1 MRIVRQSSYAAAPW
15 KNGGGITH
23 EAIRVPAQGDAF
35 RWRVSIAQ
43 IDASGP
49 FSDFAAYRRFM
60 VLLKGSGVLL
70 KFTERAEGSA
80 RSSEPR
86 LRELRQ
92 IGDMEEFDGGLA
104 THCDLVNG
112 PCTDLNL
119 MVSKQLTD
127 VRAWVESLAEP
138 RAAKLVSG
146 RSLLV
151 FPIDAAVEV
160 TCSDQ
165 ACVLERWDLALL
177 SGSGQATVRVAA
189 AGGKSEGRRGESSG
203 GGMVF
208 LAELPLE

>member
-1 MRIVRQSSYAAAPW
+1 MRIVRQPSYIAVPW

-86 LRELRQ
+86 LRELRR

-119 MVSKQLTD
+119 MVSKELAD

-138 RAAKLVSG
+138 RAAKLASG

-160 TCSDQ
+160 RYADEV
-165 ACVLERWDLALL
+165 CVLERWDLALI
-177 SGSGQATVRVAA
+177 SESGQAIVRVAA
-189 AGGKSEGRRGESSG
+189 AGGQSEGRGESNG

-208 LAELPLE
+208 LAELPAE